1 MQELITRSEQDP
13 RFCWRLE
20 DLFITDEAWEQAFS
34 AAKNGLGALIA
45 AEGALNSALAL
56 KAALDISHQAANI
69 IEKLYVY
76 AHMRRD
82 EDNANSKYQGMTD
95 RALSLSVAFS
105 EAGAFLVP
113 EILALE
119 PAALETFRKDE
130 RGLDVYAHMLS
141 DIVRQRDHILDS
153 GRERLLA
160 AAGEVFSAPKNI
172 YSMLDHADMR
182 FPSVTNEKGE
192 TVEITHGR
200 YTLLMESRDERV
212 RKETFEKFYG
222 AYHANENT
230 FAATLASSI
239 KCDVFSAKVRGYK
252 SSLEEALFGDNISID
267 VYFSLIEA
275 TRASLP
281 ALHRYLDVK
290 RALLNKP
297 ELHMYDLYAPLSE
310 TPYPCTYGEAKA
322 MVLEALAPLGKD
334 YAERLNE
341 AYTNGWIDVYEN
353 RGKTSGAYC
362 WGAYG
367 AHPFVLMN
375 YQDNI
380 DNAFTLAHE
389 LGHAMHSYYSDK
401 TQALPNAQYRI
412 FVAEVASTVNEV
424 LLMRHLIATER
435 DRGKK
440 LRLMNHSLEQF
451 RTTVFRQVMFAEFER
466 ATHDMAENGEA
477 LTAETLK
484 KTYADLNAAYHKGVV
499 LDAGIELEWARI
511 SHFYNAFYV
520 YQYAT
525 GYSAAVA
532 IARDILESG
541 DASRYIE
548 FLSSGGSDYPLELLK
563 IAGIDLTTPAPVK
576 SALAV
581 FEELLSEFEKEVNA
595 CD

>member
-1 MQELITRSEQDP
+1 MQELKTRSEQEP
-13 RFCWRLE
+13 GFCWRLE
-20 DLFITDEAWEQAFS
+20 DLFLTDEAWEAAFS
-34 AAKNGLGALIA
+34 AAKDGLGALKA
-45 AEGALNSALAL
+45 AEGTLNSAQSL
-56 KAALDISHQAANI
+56 KSALDISHTTANGV
-69 IEKLYVY
+69 EKLYVY

-82 EDNANSKYQGMTD
+82 EDNANGKYQGMTD

-119 PAALETFRKDE
+119 PDTLEAFRKEE
-130 RGLDVYAHMLS
+130 RGLDVYAHMLG
-141 DIVRQRDHILDS
+141 DIVRQRDHILDA

-160 AAGEVFSAPKNI
+160 AAGEIFSAPKNI
-172 YSMLDHADMR
+172 YSMLDHADLR
-182 FPSVTNEKGE
+182 FPSVTDENG
-192 TVEITHGR
+192 VQAEITHGR

-212 RKETFEKFYG
+212 RRETFEKFYG
-222 AYHANENT
+222 TYHANENT

-239 KCDVFSAKVRGYK
+239 KCDVFSARVRGYR
-252 SSLEEALFGDNISID
+252 SSLDEALFADNISPD
-267 VYFSLIEA
+267 VYSSLIEA
-275 TRASLP
+275 TRAALP
-281 ALHRYLDVK
+281 ALHRYFRVK
-290 RALLNKP
+290 RMLLKKP
-297 ELHMYDLYAPLSE
+297 ELHMHDLYAPLSE
-310 TPYPCTYGEAKA
+310 TPYPCTYEQAKA
-322 MVLEALAPLGKD
+322 MVLEALAPLGED
-334 YAERLNE
+334 YAARLKE
-341 AYTNGWIDVYEN
+341 AYANGWIDVYEN

-424 LLMRHLIATER
+424 LLMRHLIANER
-435 DRGKK
+435 DKGKK

-451 RTTVFRQVMFAEFER
+451 RTTVFRQVMFAEFEKE
-466 ATHDMAENGEA
+466 THDMAERGEP

-484 KTYADLNAAYHKGVV
+484 KAYGALNAAYHKGVA
-499 LDAGIELEWARI
+499 LDSGIELEWARI

-532 IARDILESG
+532 IARDLVESK
-541 DASRYIE
+541 DPSRYIE

-576 SALAV
+576 SALGV
-581 FEELLSEFEKEVNA
+581 FEELLSEFEKEA
-595 CD
+595 AL